1 MSATAT
7 RQSQN
12 ATRGEKLRHRTN
24 RMPLQIMLAVM
35 KRDFFPDPE
44 LFARWPELV
53 EVHAELERL
62 ASVRGEAEAA
72 FSRLASRFLEE
83 DAERERASIEQ
94 IRDPAAPAPTG
105 TSSEDRDE
113 LLAEATE
120 RIQFAEIAY
129 VDVVEEV
136 FATIA
141 ERLPDFLADL
151 GIERLAAQA
160 KAEEARRALAEA
172 ESHLEDTAKME
183 RWLERAAFVPGS
195 LGPMIWAE
203 TPANRP
209 VNVFPTVRE
218 PTTEEAARV

>member
-1 MSATAT
+1 
-7 RQSQN
+7 
-12 ATRGEKLRHRTN
+12 
-24 RMPLQIMLAVM
+24 MPLQIMLAVL

-53 EVHAELERL
+53 EIHAELERL
-62 ASVRGEAEAA
+62 GSVRGEAESA
-72 FSRLASRFLEE
+72 FSTIASRFLEE

-94 IRDPAAPAPTG
+94 IRDPAAPAPAVT
-105 TSSEDRDE
+105 TNEDRDE

-136 FATIA
+136 FSTIA
-141 ERLPDFLADL
+141 ERLPDFLTDL
-151 GIERLAAQA
+151 GIQRGAAEA

-172 ESHLEDTAKME
+172 ESHLEDTARME

-195 LGPMIWAE
+195 MGPMPFAE

-209 VNVFPTVRE
+209 VSVFPTVRQ
-218 PTTEEAARV
+218 PTAEEAAHVA